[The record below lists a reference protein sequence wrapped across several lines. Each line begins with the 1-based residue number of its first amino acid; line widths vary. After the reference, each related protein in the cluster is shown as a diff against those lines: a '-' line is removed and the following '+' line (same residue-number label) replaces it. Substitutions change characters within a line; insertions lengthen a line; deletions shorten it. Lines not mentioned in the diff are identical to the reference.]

1 MVSHASCLH
10 MSGRLE
16 TLCHTLPPPTRG
28 VHEHTHT
35 HTHARTHARTHT
47 HTHGIP
53 AYICIHART
62 HARTRAHTRTQT
74 HTHIHYAR
82 THAHTH
88 THTRT
93 HTYTHTRARAQP
105 GRAIANLR
113 QQKGTK
119 KKPTQE
125 LQVLSSCPWR
135 DGLIPQ
141 SQY

>member
-47 HTHGIP
+47 HTHT
-53 AYICIHART
+53 AYPHTYVSTHART
-62 HARTRAHTRTQT
+62 HARAHTHAHKHT
-74 HTHIHYAR
+74 HTYIMHAR
-82 THAHTH
+82 THTH

-105 GRAIANLR
+105 GGAIANLR